1 MRQLALLGAFGPGA
15 GPPRQ
20 QYRALSGSEK
30 APLPGA
36 WIVGRP
42 NPARQ
47 IEVTV
52 LLRPRPAE
60 EPLASLEELGSQP
73 PEQRQHLTREA
84 FASAHGVAPGDV
96 QQVIEF
102 ARQSGLRVISRN
114 LAARTLHLSGTIAA
128 FSAAFRVPL
137 SIYRHARGFYRG
149 RSGPVNVPV
158 ALAEIVQAVFGLDN
172 RPAARPHFRSRPDLG
187 GVWSHALAA
196 SYSPAEV
203 AKLYNFPSAAHGAGQ
218 CIGIIELGGG
228 YTARDLNLYF
238 HRLGIPLPQV
248 TSVSVAG
255 GQNRP
260 TGDPN
265 GPDGEVMLDIEV
277 AGAVA
282 SGSKIVVYFAPN
294 NNQGFFRAVNRAVHD
309 QVHRPTVVS
318 ISWGGPEASWTQ
330 QSLTA
335 FDQSFRAAAAIGV
348 TVCAAAGDGGSS
360 DRVPGRLAHA
370 DFPAS
375 SPFVLACGGTSMQ
388 ASGGVITSESVWN
401 DGALGGAGGGGI
413 SDFFPLP
420 SWQTSAGI
428 PPSVNPAG
436 RTGRG
441 LPDLAGHADESTG
454 YQVRVDDLD
463 TVIGGTSAVAPLTA
477 GLVALCN
484 ESLGTNIGF
493 LNPLLYGRLGKN
505 GVFRDITSG
514 NNDMTGHVGGYKAG
528 PGWDACSGFGSPD
541 GAALLAALKTPKHK
555 AAASQGGP
563 SRGDLQAPEKDEGA
577 TEGSTAT
584 RATRHS
590 KKRA

>member
-1 MRQLALLGAFGPGA
+1 
-15 GPPRQ
+15 
-20 QYRALSGSEK
+20 
-30 APLPGA
+30 
-36 WIVGRP
+36 
-42 NPARQ
+42 
-47 IEVTV
+47 
-52 LLRPRPAE
+52 
-60 EPLASLEELGSQP
+60 
-73 PEQRQHLTREA
+73 
-84 FASAHGVAPGDV
+84 
-96 QQVIEF
+96 
-102 ARQSGLRVISRN
+102 
-114 LAARTLHLSGTIAA
+114 
-128 FSAAFRVPL
+128 
-137 SIYRHARGFYRG
+137 
-149 RSGPVNVPV
+149 
-158 ALAEIVQAVFGLDN
+158 
-172 RPAARPHFRSRPDLG
+172 
-187 GVWSHALAA
+187 
-196 SYSPAEV
+196 
-203 AKLYNFPSAAHGAGQ
+203 
-218 CIGIIELGGG
+218 
-228 YTARDLNLYF
+228 
-238 HRLGIPLPQV
+238 
-248 TSVSVAG
+248 
-255 GQNRP
+255 
-260 TGDPN
+260 
-265 GPDGEVMLDIEV
+265 
-277 AGAVA
+277 
-282 SGSKIVVYFAPN
+282 
-294 NNQGFFRAVNRAVHD
+294 
-309 QVHRPTVVS
+309 
-318 ISWGGPEASWTQ
+318 
-330 QSLTA
+330 
-335 FDQSFRAAAAIGV
+335 
-348 TVCAAAGDGGSS
+348 
-360 DRVPGRLAHA
+360 
-370 DFPAS
+370 
-375 SPFVLACGGTSMQ
+375 MQ